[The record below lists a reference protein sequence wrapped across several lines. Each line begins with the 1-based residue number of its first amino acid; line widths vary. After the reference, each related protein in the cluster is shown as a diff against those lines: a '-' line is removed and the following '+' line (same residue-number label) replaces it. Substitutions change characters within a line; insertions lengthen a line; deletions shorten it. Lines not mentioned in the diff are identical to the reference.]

1 MCPVSKKTRLPRSIA
16 TLEVIRSEHSLLL
29 HSRSFHSSPTSK
41 VHAYFRCMEWRLMPW
56 VIMYLASCVQVRTDC
71 GSIYQRLWVFTHI
84 PTCGP
89 KESHS
94 NPSQLC
100 NTSTRRRG
108 TYTIFNSQMRLV
120 RLLRRRHQRH
130 TWLRFPRPSAQS

>member
-1 MCPVSKKTRLPRSIA
+1 MWARNGREQPWNLLDRSILYSS
-16 TLEVIRSEHSLLL
+16 TLGL
-29 HSRSFHSSPTSK
+29 FHSSPTSK

-71 GSIYQRLWVFTHI
+71 GSIYQRLEGKWVFAHI

-94 NPSQLC
+94 DPSQLC
-100 NTSTRRRG
+100 KTSTRRRG
-108 TYTIFNSQMRLV
+108 TDSIFNSQMRLV
-120 RLLRRRHQRH
+120 RVLRRRHRRP
-130 TWLRFPRPSAQS
+130 TWLGFPRPSAQS